1 MNISVII
8 PVYNFESYL
17 ESTLKSL
24 LDQTYKD
31 FEVILVNDGSVD
43 RSPDICD
50 EYAAKYN
57 CIKVIH
63 KPNGGVSSARNVGI
77 ENAQGE
83 WIFFLDGDDL
93 LTKDAFET
101 LIKTANETNCDIIEG
116 NYIRVLNSKTIYTPL
131 LDQDNY
137 IEDSIE
143 CIQNTLMYQ
152 RILII
157 PRLFKREII
166 GNFRFDNKIKIGED
180 ILFTI
185 QILLNSCVKIAHT
198 HQIIYHYIQRLGSAT
213 HNHETMVYYDVLS
226 EAMEKLLGIDSPYG
240 GYFQIFKSINLY
252 FKAVKSNSSL
262 SKEDYKCIK
271 GHFYLFFREKRLSL
285 KFRLLFCSYCVSRH
299 LGNLLLKA
307 RMLLFPVY

>member
-8 PVYNFESYL
+8 PVYNIESYL

-131 LDQDNY
+131 LDQD
-137 IEDSIE
+137 
-143 CIQNTLMYQ
+143 
-152 RILII
+152 
-157 PRLFKREII
+157 
-166 GNFRFDNKIKIGED
+166 
-180 ILFTI
+180 
-185 QILLNSCVKIAHT
+185 
-198 HQIIYHYIQRLGSAT
+198 
-213 HNHETMVYYDVLS
+213 
-226 EAMEKLLGIDSPYG
+226 KLY
-240 GYFQIFKSINLY
+240 
-252 FKAVKSNSSL
+252 
-262 SKEDYKCIK
+262 
-271 GHFYLFFREKRLSL
+271 
-285 KFRLLFCSYCVSRH
+285 
-299 LGNLLLKA
+299 
-307 RMLLFPVY
+307 

>member
-8 PVYNFESYL
+8 PVYNIESYL

-240 GYFQIFKSINLY
+240 GY
-252 FKAVKSNSSL
+252 
-262 SKEDYKCIK
+262 
-271 GHFYLFFREKRLSL
+271 
-285 KFRLLFCSYCVSRH
+285 
-299 LGNLLLKA
+299 
-307 RMLLFPVY
+307 